1 MTTIDVPMLFCS
13 RPFVVQFDTCVPHQ
27 LTNRVDP
34 HRYSQTIQGANEIYT
49 ENSYRWISLVY
60 IVVAIALFV
69 GMAFLIVNDST
80 PVFIIPTVYVAITIP
95 FVCFEI
101 YKRRKLYSL
110 LGVYFATENLHYQQN
125 GLSFIFHSHAFCG
138 DSLIQVID
146 HASSMV
152 HNMNPQQTFYSSPPY
167 GVPYQPQQQQQPYG
181 YNNPYLVPN
190 TGHPSNQQGL
200 PLLSQPYPK

>member
-138 DSLIQVID
+138 DRKQWYQRRVRGHWVFSL
-146 HASSMV
+146 
-152 HNMNPQQTFYSSPPY
+152 PQRIS
-167 GVPYQPQQQQQPYG
+167 
-181 YNNPYLVPN
+181 NINR
-190 TGHPSNQQGL
+190 TGF
-200 PLLSQPYPK
+200 PLFIIHMPFAETV